1 MFFSIK
7 MRSKERRQIMKTT
20 KKNAKILINKSIGIF
35 LVILIWAVASSIG
48 DLSESLLPSPWSVLR
63 KMIELFADGTMGNH
77 VLVSM
82 TRVIKGFFIAL
93 AIAIPVGLII
103 GTVKP
108 VKRAL
113 DPLIELFR
121 PIPPTAMISLSIL
134 WFGIGEASKIFI
146 IAWASFFPIL
156 LNVVGGVQQVER
168 IHILA
173 AKTLGANFFDI
184 FVDVILRSAVP
195 SIVIG
200 MRSGF
205 SMAFISL
212 VAAELIAS
220 TSGIGYFIQDAR
232 YMYRIVDV
240 FVGIIVIGFIGF
252 VLNQVLLKLEKS
264 LITWK

>member
-1 MFFSIK
+1 MNKAKGKIK
-7 MRSKERRQIMKTT
+7 IG
-20 KKNAKILINKSIGIF
+20 INKSVGIIAII
-35 LVILIWAVASSIG
+35 VIWALISGIG
-48 DLSESLLPSPWSVLR
+48 TVSDSLMPSPLTVLKR
-63 KMIELFADGTMGNH
+63 LIELFTNGTMGKH

-82 TRVIKGFFIAL
+82 VRVIKGFLIAL
-93 AIAIPVGLII
+93 GLALPIGLII
-103 GTVKP
+103 GTSKP
-108 VKRAL
+108 IRRAL

-134 WFGIGEASKIFI
+134 WFGIGEASKVFI

-156 LNVVGGVQQVER
+156 LNVVGGVQQVEK

-173 AKTLGANFFDI
+173 AKTLGANMFDI

-195 SIVIG
+195 NIVIG